1 MVFSTILFLCVFL
14 PVVITGYYIVPSKFK
29 NIFLLLASLF
39 FYGWGEPDFIWIML
53 FSILCNYGF
62 GMVLWRLSQKQA
74 ACREKAGRLQVW
86 KKVTVTLAV
95 ILNLGILFVFKY
107 FTFCMET
114 IQKAIN
120 GDFSVLQI
128 ALPIGI
134 SFYTFQGL
142 SYVIDVYRLEG
153 KEDEKGGTSH
163 IVQKNPLNLALY
175 ISMFPQLI
183 AGPIVRYTDIA
194 GALSE
199 RKATSAMFAAGAER
213 FIIGMGKKAILANM
227 VGSMAADIFSADVS
241 YMSAQVAWLGAIAY
255 TLQIYFDFSGYS
267 DMAIGLGK
275 IFGFTF
281 MENFRYPYISTSIR
295 EFWRRWHIS
304 LSSWFRDYLYIPMG
318 GSRKGNVY
326 LHLLIVFV
334 ATGIWHGAGFGF
346 LVWGLWHGAFIVLER
361 YIGSRNAA
369 KQSEKSKEACE
380 RKGAGEG
387 SGLHLQQGFLKKIK
401 NSSIWLVKWLYTMLV
416 VIIGWVIFNLVSLK
430 DGISY
435 LAVMFGI
442 HKADFVAYDIR
453 YYMSNQNICYFLLA
467 VLACFPLGA
476 IVRKIPMLW
485 QQKDSLFVLLGKRI
499 CLLGLLVLSFLFI
512 INSSYNPF
520 IYFRF

>member
-14 PVVITGYYIVPSKFK
+14 PVVIIGYHIVPAKAR

-39 FYGWGEPDFIWIML
+39 FYAWGEPGFIWIML
-53 FSILCNYGF
+53 LSILCNYGF
-62 GMVLWRLSQKQA
+62 GMVIWRISQSEA
-74 ACREKAGRLQVW
+74 HYGEKAAYLQIW
-86 KKVTVTLAV
+86 KKITVALAV
-95 ILNLGILFVFKY
+95 VLNLGILFIFKY

-114 IQKAIN
+114 IQKAMN
-120 GDFSVLQI
+120 GQFTVVQI

-142 SYVIDVYRLEG
+142 SYVIDVYRMEG
-153 KEDEKGGTSH
+153 KKDEKGEVYH
-163 IVQKNPLNLALY
+163 IVQKNPFNLALY

-183 AGPIVRYTDIA
+183 AGPIVRYGDIA
-194 GALSE
+194 GVLTD
-199 RKATSAMFAAGAER
+199 RKTTSAMFAVGAER
-213 FIIGMGKKAILANM
+213 FIIGLGKKAILANM
-227 VGSMAADIFSADVS
+227 VGSMAAKIFSADIS
-241 YMSAQVAWLGAIAY
+241 YMSPQVAWLGAIAY

-267 DMAIGLGK
+267 DMAIGLGR

-346 LVWGLWHGAFIVLER
+346 LVWGLWHGMFIVLER
-361 YIGSRNAA
+361 YIGNKAVSRRA
-369 KQSEKSKEACE
+369 KEHKEAL
-380 RKGAGEG
+380 GF
-387 SGLHLQQGFLKKIK
+387 FLKIQRGF
-401 NSSIWLVKWLYTMLV
+401 IWLIKWMYTMLV
-416 VIIGWVIFNLVSLK
+416 VITGWVIFNLVSLK

-442 HKADFVAYDIR
+442 HRADFVAYDLR
-453 YYMSNQNICYFLLA
+453 YYLSNQNICYFIIALI
-467 VLACFPLGA
+467 ACFPFWE
-476 IVRKIPMLW
+476 IIRYIPVLW
-485 QQKDSLFVLLGKRI
+485 RQKDSLLAVACKRI
-499 CLLGLLVLSFLFI
+499 CLLGLLALSFLFI

>member
-14 PVVITGYYIVPSKFK
+14 PIVIIGYYIVPAKAK

-39 FYGWGEPDFIWIML
+39 FYAWGEPGFIWIML
-53 FSILCNYGF
+53 FSVVCNYGF
-62 GMVLWRLSQKQA
+62 GMLIWQLSKKQEA
-74 ACREKAGRLQVW
+74 NAEKGPYLQAW
-86 KKVTVTLAV
+86 KKKAAVLAV
-95 ILNLGILFVFKY
+95 ILNLGILFLFKY

-114 IQKAIN
+114 IREAVN
-120 GDFSVLQI
+120 GEFSVVQI

-142 SYVIDVYRLEG
+142 SYVIDVYRMEG
-153 KEDEKGGTSH
+153 KKDEKGEVCH
-163 IVQKNPLNLALY
+163 IVQKNPLHLALY

-194 GALSE
+194 ASLTE
-199 RKATSAMFAAGAER
+199 RKTTSAMFAAGAER
-213 FIIGMGKKAILANM
+213 FIIGLAKKAILANM
-227 VGSMAADIFSADVS
+227 VGRMAADIFLADS
-241 YMSAQVAWLGAIAY
+241 SNMGMKVAWLGAIAY

-267 DMAIGLGK
+267 DMAIGLGN

-281 MENFRYPYISTSIR
+281 MENFRHPYISTSIR

-326 LHLLIVFV
+326 VHLLIVFV

-346 LVWGLWHGAFIVLER
+346 LVWGLWHGIFIILER
-361 YIGSRNAA
+361 YLGSRMAGKATGMQKDSLDKKNMEEAIGP
-369 KQSEKSKEACE
+369 SKGFFK
-380 RKGAGEG
+380 RVHKG
-387 SGLHLQQGFLKKIK
+387 
-401 NSSIWLVKWLYTMLV
+401 SIWLIKWLYTMLV
-416 VIIGWVIFNLVSLK
+416 VITGWVMFNLVSLK
-430 DGISY
+430 DGLSY
-435 LAVMFGI
+435 LAIMFGI
-442 HKADFVAYDIR
+442 HKADFIAYDLR
-453 YYMSNQNICYFLLA
+453 YYLSNQNICYFVIA
-467 VLACFPLGA
+467 VLGCLPFGA
-476 IVRKIPMLW
+476 IVRHIPVLV
-485 QQKDSLFVLLGKRI
+485 QHKDSLFWLAGKRI
-499 CLLGLLVLSFLFI
+499 CLLALLMLSFVFI

>member
-14 PVVITGYYIVPSKFK
+14 PIVIIGYHILPAKCK
-29 NIFLLLASLF
+29 NLFLLLTSLF
-39 FYGWGEPDFIWIML
+39 FYAWGEPKFVWIML
-53 FSILCNYGF
+53 ASILCNYGF
-62 GMVLWRLSQKQA
+62 GMAIWHLAKKQVLNKKENKRFQK
-74 ACREKAGRLQVW
+74 W
-86 KKVTVTLAV
+86 KKLAAILAV

-114 IQKAIN
+114 IRDVS
-120 GDFSVLQI
+120 GSEFSVIQI

-142 SYVIDVYRLEG
+142 SYVIDVYRMEG
-153 KEDEKGGTSH
+153 KKDERGQVCH

-194 GALSE
+194 GELTK
-199 RKATSAMFAAGAER
+199 RKTTSAMFAKGTER
-213 FIIGMGKKAILANM
+213 FIIGLAKKAILANM
-227 VGSMAADIFSADVS
+227 VGSMAADIFAADIS
-241 YMSAQVAWLGAIAY
+241 YMSIPVAWLGAIAY

-275 IFGFTF
+275 IFGFHF
-281 MENFRYPYISTSIR
+281 MENFNYPYISTSIR

-304 LSSWFRDYLYIPMG
+304 LSTWFRDYLYIPMG

-326 LHLLIVFV
+326 LNLLIVFI
-334 ATGIWHGAGFGF
+334 ATGVWHGAGFGF
-346 LVWGLWHGAFIVLER
+346 LIWGLWHGLFIVAER
-361 YIGSRNAA
+361 FLGNKYA
-369 KQSEKSKEACE
+369 KKPQEAENNRKSTLFKVQ
-380 RKGAGEG
+380 KG
-387 SGLHLQQGFLKKIK
+387 IT
-401 NSSIWLVKWLYTMLV
+401 WLVKWLYTMLV
-416 VIIGWVIFNLVSLK
+416 VIIGWVIFNLVSIK
-430 DGISY
+430 DGLSY

-442 HKADFVAYDIR
+442 HQADFIAYDIR
-453 YYMSNQNICYFLLA
+453 YYLSNQNICYFIIA
-467 VLACFPLGA
+467 VLACFPVGA
-476 IVRKIPMLW
+476 IFKKIPALW
-485 QQKDSLFVLLGKRI
+485 KQKDSLFVVIGKRM
-499 CLLGLLVLSFLFI
+499 CLLLILALCFVFI

>member
-29 NIFLLLASLF
+29 NVFLLLASLF
-39 FYGWGEPDFIWIML
+39 FYGWGEPGFIWIML
-53 FSILCNYGF
+53 ASILCNYGF
-62 GMVLWRLSQKQA
+62 GIVIWRLSQKQA
-74 ACREKAGRLQVW
+74 AYREKAGRLQIW
-86 KKVTVTLAV
+86 KKITVTLAV

-107 FTFCMET
+107 FSFCMET

-120 GDFSVLQI
+120 GSFSVIQI

-142 SYVIDVYRLEG
+142 SYVIDVYRMEG
-153 KEDEKGGTSH
+153 KEDEKGEVSH

-194 GALSE
+194 GALTN
-199 RKATSAMFAAGAER
+199 RKTTSAMFAAGAER
-213 FIIGMGKKAILANM
+213 FIIGLGKKAILANM
-227 VGSMAADIFSADVS
+227 VGSMAADIFSADIS
-241 YMSAQVAWLGAIAY
+241 YMSARVAWLGAIAY

-304 LSSWFRDYLYIPMG
+304 LSTWFRDYLYIPMG

-361 YIGSRNAA
+361 YIGSRTAG
-369 KQSEKSKEACE
+369 KET
-380 RKGAGEG
+380 GIHN
-387 SGLHLQQGFLKKIK
+387 SG
-401 NSSIWLVKWLYTMLV
+401 IWFVKWLYTMLV
-416 VIIGWVIFNLVSLK
+416 VITGWVIFNLVSLK
-430 DGISY
+430 DGLSY

-442 HKADFVAYDIR
+442 HKADFIAYDIR
-453 YYMSNQNICYFLLA
+453 YYMSNQNICYFAIA
-467 VLACFPLGA
+467 VLACFPLKT
-476 IVRKIPMLW
+476 VVEKIPVLW

-499 CLLGLLVLSFLFI
+499 CLLALLMLSFLFI